1 MPGLGG
7 DRAMLQFLQ
16 ENFREIIVMIFMAAW
31 WMCSGFLS
39 VKSDVNGLDQKRLAK
54 GMAAMTDDEK
64 MLVTQTFRSSI
75 RNNFISVV
83 IAGIVSLV
91 VVSFF

>member
-1 MPGLGG
+1 MV
-7 DRAMLQFLQ
+7 QFLQ
-16 ENFREIIVMIFMAAW
+16 ENFGEIFVMIFMAVW

-39 VKSDVNGLDQKRLAK
+39 VKSDVNSLDQKRIAK
-54 GMAAMTDDEK
+54 GMTAMTDDEK
-64 MLVTQTFRSSI
+64 QLVTQTFRSSV

-83 IAGIVSLV
+83 IAGIVSII

>member
-1 MPGLGG
+1 MLGG
-7 DRAMLQFLQ
+7 DEAMLQFLQ
-16 ENFREIIVMIFMAAW
+16 ENFREIIVMIFMAVW

-39 VKSDVNGLDQKRLAK
+39 VKSDVNALDHKRIAK

-64 MLVTQTFRSSI
+64 LLVTQTFRSSI

-83 IAGIVSLV
+83 IAGIVSLI